1 MTQSERVFLEAKERA
16 VADKNIVITEDF
28 IMEVIYDLCSESDLI
43 QQTAILKSIHIPSLI
58 EDVREE
64 LKEEE
69 SYNHSPLEHVGMKVR
84 DFI

>member
-28 IMEVIYDLCSESDLI
+28 IREVIYDLYSDSDLI
-43 QQTAILKSIHIPSLI
+43 TQTALQKSIHIPSLI

-69 SYNHSPLEHVGMKVR
+69 SYNHSPLEHVGMRVK
-84 DFI
+84 DFV